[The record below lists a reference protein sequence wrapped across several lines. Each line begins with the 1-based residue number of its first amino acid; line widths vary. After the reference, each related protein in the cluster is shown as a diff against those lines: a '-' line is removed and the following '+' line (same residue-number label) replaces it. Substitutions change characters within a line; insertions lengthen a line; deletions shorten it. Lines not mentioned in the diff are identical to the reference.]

1 MLPTTESDG
10 IMAQQQARSEQL
22 YPGGILIAGPKYPAP
37 GFPTDP
43 TQRDILNLD
52 ILRAAQVAG
61 ETPTQTVARATA
73 YKKWIHENG

>member
-22 YPGGILIAGPKYPAP
+22 FPGGAVEAIYPEP
-37 GFPTDP
+37 GSPTDP